1 MTKNCRPPK
10 LVDGIFEGFLALV
23 KILWV
28 KQIVCIKNGFVLTDF
43 LQNKQFCV
51 VRTGPYYKFFF
62 LYNVGQLMK
71 TVRLVQLNCVWS
83 GRKWFDY

>member
-43 LQNKQFCV
+43 FAKQTILCSAKWPLLQV
-51 VRTGPYYKFFF
+51 FFS
-62 LYNVGQLMK
+62 LQCWPVNEDCEAC
-71 TVRLVQLNCVWS
+71 TT
-83 GRKWFDY
+83 